1 MSVLLDSLAAGFDG
15 DEARRAP
22 LDEALRDGL
31 PHARVEAWKYSP
43 LRALERRSFAVAEHV
58 AIDPALLA
66 AIPAPRI
73 VFVNGRFDAELS
85 TPAALPATVGLQS
98 LAQALADPDPRAG
111 NFLQRRYTRNDEV
124 FARLNAALPAMA
136 RSCAWPRTPASP
148 NPCTWC
154 SSAHRPLPTRPGTC
168 AISSNCGA
176 APRRPSSSTTSPP
189 ANTPTSA
196 MR

>member
-1 MSVLLDSLAAGFDG
+1 MSALLDSLAAGFDG

-31 PHARVEAWKYSP
+31 PHARVEAWKYTP

-73 VFVNGRFDAELS
+73 LFVNGRFDAGLS

-124 FARLNAALPAMA
+124 FARLNAALAGDGAVLRLAENARLAEPLHLVFVGAPAA
-136 RSCAWPRTPASP
+136 AWRCSASSRS
-148 NPCTWC
+148 
-154 SSAHRPLPTRPGTC
+154 
-168 AISSNCGA
+168 
-176 APRRPSSSTTSPP
+176 
-189 ANTPTSA
+189 
-196 MR
+196 